1 MDIAEKAEEFI
12 NKQTDKVKQRVRNK
26 AIKQAETQMIVAGK
40 KLDELSLEDWEHV
53 VAEQE
58 KEVWDSSDRKSTRLN
73 SSHAQLSRM
82 PSSA

>member
-1 MDIAEKAEEFI
+1 MDVIEKVEEFI
-12 NKQTDKVKQRVRNK
+12 DKQTDKVKQRVRNK

-58 KEVWDSSDRKSTRLN
+58 KEVWDKYKKGGLWTVIGL
-73 SSHAQLSRM
+73 AFWL
-82 PSSA
+82 P

>member
-1 MDIAEKAEEFI
+1 MDVIEKVEEFI

-40 KLDELSLEDWEHV
+40 KLDELSIEDWEHV

-58 KEVWDSSDRKSTRLN
+58 KEVWGKYTKGGLWTVIGL
-73 SSHAQLSRM
+73 AFWL
-82 PSSA
+82 P

>member
-1 MDIAEKAEEFI
+1 MDVIEKVEEFI
-12 NKQTDKVKQRVRNK
+12 DKQTDKVKQRVRNK

-58 KEVWDSSDRKSTRLN
+58 KEVWDKYTKGGLWTVIGL
-73 SSHAQLSRM
+73 AFWL
-82 PSSA
+82 P

>member
-1 MDIAEKAEEFI
+1 MDGIEKVEEFI

-58 KEVWDSSDRKSTRLN
+58 KEVWDKYTKGGLW
-73 SSHAQLSRM
+73 AVIGLAFWL
-82 PSSA
+82 P

>member
-58 KEVWDSSDRKSTRLN
+58 KEVWDKYTKSGLWTAIGL
-73 SSHAQLSRM
+73 AFWL
-82 PSSA
+82 P

>member
-1 MDIAEKAEEFI
+1 MDIAEKVEEFI

-58 KEVWDSSDRKSTRLN
+58 KEVWDKYTKGGLWTVIGL
-73 SSHAQLSRM
+73 AFWL
-82 PSSA
+82 P

>member
-1 MDIAEKAEEFI
+1 MDVIEKVEEFI

-58 KEVWDSSDRKSTRLN
+58 KEVWGEYTKGGLWTAIGL
-73 SSHAQLSRM
+73 AFWL
-82 PSSA
+82 P

>member
-40 KLDELSLEDWEHV
+40 KLDELSLGI
-53 VAEQE
+53 A
-58 KEVWDSSDRKSTRLN
+58 RLI
-73 SSHAQLSRM
+73 SCRLQSFGFLLA
-82 PSSA
+82 

>member
-1 MDIAEKAEEFI
+1 MDVIEKAEEFI
-12 NKQTDKVKQRVRNK
+12 DKQTDKVKQRVRNK

-58 KEVWDSSDRKSTRLN
+58 KEVWDKYTKGGLWTVIGL
-73 SSHAQLSRM
+73 AFWL
-82 PSSA
+82 P

>member
-1 MDIAEKAEEFI
+1 MDVIEKVEEFI

-40 KLDELSLEDWEHV
+40 KLDELSIEDWEHV

-58 KEVWDSSDRKSTRLN
+58 KEVWDKYTKGGLWTVIGL
-73 SSHAQLSRM
+73 AFWL
-82 PSSA
+82 P

>member
-1 MDIAEKAEEFI
+1 MDVIEKVEEFI

-58 KEVWDSSDRKSTRLN
+58 KEVWDKYTKGGLWTVIGL
-73 SSHAQLSRM
+73 AFWL
-82 PSSA
+82 P